1 VTGEL
6 GQLAL
11 CFALALSLVMAVAGL
26 IGTRAEAN
34 AARRVATSSA
44 LGFLVFIV
52 LAFAALTYAF
62 VVSDFSVALVAGH
75 SHTLKPLIYKISGV
89 WGNHEGSMLL
99 WVLVLALYAG
109 MVALLQ
115 RGGERLTSGALGVQ
129 GLLAAAFILFILFT
143 SNPFLRLD
151 PAPFEGAGLTP
162 LLQDPGLAMHPP
174 MLYAGYVGLSASFSY
189 AAAALLVGEA
199 GWARAARPFMLIAW
213 IALTCG
219 IALGSWWA
227 YYELG
232 WGGFWGWDPVENASL
247 MPWLIATA
255 LLHSALATEKSGAFR
270 TWTLLLAIAGF
281 SMSLIGTFL
290 VRSGVLSSVHAFASD
305 PTRGFFI
312 MVLIALAIGGALA
325 LFAWRAP
332 TLQGGAAFEPASR
345 ETALL
350 LNNVFLVAACACV
363 FAGTLYPLILDALN
377 GTKITVGPP
386 YYVITFAPIFFA
398 LLLLVPF
405 GPQLGWKRGDLKAAW
420 HSLYPAL
427 GLAAIA
433 AIAVLAIVAPRTI
446 AATGAFA
453 VAAWLIGASIIDVR
467 KRKGAR
473 ASAFA
478 AALAHAGLGVT
489 LMGVA
494 GTTAWR
500 SEAITAVAPGQSFTV
515 GPYTL
520 RFDGVSRVKGPNY
533 IADRAHVVVMDGG
546 KPGAVLQPEHRLY
559 PAEGQDMS
567 DTAIR
572 TTGLRDL
579 YLALGDERDDG
590 RFALRAYVSP
600 LAPLIWIG
608 GLIMALGGMLSLWG
622 RLRAPAREPA
632 APAAPAVA
640 QAAE

>member
-1 VTGEL
+1 MTGEL

-11 CFALALSLVMAVAGL
+11 CFALSLALVMAGTGLTGVRADADRARGVANGAAFGL
-26 IGTRAEAN
+26 
-34 AARRVATSSA
+34 
-44 LGFLVFIV
+44 LVFV
-52 LAFAALTYAF
+52 ALAFGLLTYAF
-62 VVSDFSVALVAGH
+62 VVSDFSVTAAANN
-75 SHTLKPLIYKISGV
+75 SHTLKPLLYKISGV

-99 WVLVLALYAG
+99 WVLVLAIYAAL
-109 MVALLQ
+109 VAGLQ
-115 RGGERLTSGALGVQ
+115 RGGARLTSGALGVQ
-129 GLLAAAFILFILFT
+129 GLLAAAFLLFILFT

-151 PAPFEGAGLTP
+151 PAPFEGAGLNP
-162 LLQDPGLAMHPP
+162 LLQDPGLAFHPP
-174 MLYAGYVGLSASFSY
+174 MLYAGYVGLSASFAY

-199 GWARAARPFMLIAW
+199 AITDIWARAARPFMLLAW

-232 WGGFWGWDPVENASL
+232 WGGFWFWDPVENASL

-281 SMSLIGTFL
+281 SLSLIGTFL

-312 MVLIALAIGGALA
+312 MILIALAIGGALA

-332 TLQGGAAFEPASR
+332 RLQEGAAFAPVSR

-363 FAGTLYPLILDALN
+363 FVGTLYPLILDAIN
-377 GTKITVGPP
+377 GTKISVGPP
-386 YYVITFAPIFFA
+386 YYALTFAPIFFA
-398 LLLLVPF
+398 LLALVPL
-405 GPQLGWKRGDLKAAW
+405 GPRLGWKQGDLKAALRT
-420 HSLYPAL
+420 LYPAL
-427 GLAAIA
+427 GLAGVA
-433 AIAVLAIVAPRTI
+433 ALAVLAIVSPRTL

-453 VAAWLIGASIIDVR
+453 MAGWLIGASVIDII
-467 KRKGAR
+467 KRKSAR

-500 SEAITAVAPGQSFTV
+500 SEALEVLSPGQVMTV
-515 GPYTL
+515 GGYTL
-520 RFDGVSRVKGPNY
+520 RFDGVTREQGPNY
-533 IADRAHVVVMDGG
+533 TADRAHIALMDGARV
-546 KPGAVLQPEHRLY
+546 KAMLLPEHRLY
-559 PAEGQDMS
+559 PAEGQDVS

-572 TTGLRDL
+572 TTGVRDL
-579 YLALGDERDDG
+579 YLALGDDRGGG
-590 RFALRAYVSP
+590 RFTLRAYVSP
-600 LAPLIWIG
+600 LAPFIWLG
-608 GLIMALGGMLSLWG
+608 ALVMALGGLLSLWG
-622 RLRAPAREPA
+622 RLRRTA
-632 APAAPAVA
+632 
-640 QAAE
+640 